1 MRRVRLRGM
10 EVRRRSLPNCG
21 TDRYPLT
28 MVTEAR
34 AVADPFVVEDY
45 RAWLSGRSASTSRA
59 YLRDLDQLR
68 RWLHEQG
75 VELPATVETRLLRRW
90 LADLTASGLARATL
104 QRKVASIRSYFRWLE
119 DRGLLEADPAARLR
133 APSGGSRLPSL
144 VGRVELAEL
153 LDSPVDPD
161 DPWALRD
168 QVVLELLYAAGL
180 RVAELCGLDLDDVS
194 LGSGTLRIVGKG
206 DKERVVPIHESCA
219 VWIERYLEES
229 RAATMTALS
238 PSSALLFNRRGTRL
252 GTRDVRRIID
262 RRSSTPTH
270 PHALRHTYATHLLD
284 GGADLR
290 VVQELLGHASLQ
302 TTQIYTHVSKE
313 RLQRVYDQ
321 THPRA

>member
-1 MRRVRLRGM
+1 
-10 EVRRRSLPNCG
+10 
-21 TDRYPLT
+21 
-28 MVTEAR
+28 MVTEAQ
-34 AVADPFVVEDY
+34 AVVDPFAVEDY
-45 RAWLSGRSASTSRA
+45 AAWLSGRSASTSRA

-68 RWLHEQG
+68 RWLDLQG
-75 VELPATVETRLLRRW
+75 IDAPTGVETRVLRRW

-133 APSGGSRLPSL
+133 APSAGSRLPSL

-153 LDSPVDPD
+153 LDSPVDHD
-161 DPWALRD
+161 DPWAVRD

-194 LGSGTLRIVGKG
+194 LGTGTLHIVGKG
-206 DKERVVPIHESCA
+206 DKERIVPIHESCA
-219 VWIERYLEES
+219 VWVERYVERS
-229 RAATMTALS
+229 RAATMTATS

-262 RRSSTPTH
+262 RRSSAPTH

-313 RLQRVYDQ
+313 RLQQVYDQ